1 MGVASLMYTKSL
13 RAFEVNV
20 TVAVA
25 VVSQSHTFKS
35 FHFQI

>member
-13 RAFEVNV
+13 RAFEVDV
-20 TVAVA
+20 TVA